1 MTSAGDSGTPLA
13 GKLGI
18 AAGLRAAALDA
29 PGNYRSGVAPR
40 RERVVSVA
48 R

>member
-13 GKLGI
+13 RKLGI
-18 AAGLRAAALDA
+18 AAALDA